1 MHSRMQH
8 NPRQKTKAT
17 KFGSNRERSTSSY
30 ERKYIAV
37 RSLLFMTEIIIFLVI
52 QGTPG
57 LIPQISGQKPILLIP
72 IAITIAVFS
81 SETTGM
87 IFATICGLLTDAVS
101 SNILGFYAMMLVVFG
116 FLAGYMATNYIRT
129 NLITAM
135 VWATLAVPLILYIHF
150 LFFYKIQGYG
160 YDETFFISHYL
171 PRIFYTWAVTP
182 VFYLINK
189 AIAKIGPD
197 D

>member
-1 MHSRMQH
+1 MQSRMTRNQK
-8 NPRQKTKAT
+8 PKTKIT

-37 RSLLFMTEIIIFLVI
+37 KWLLYMTEIIFFLVI

-57 LIPQISGQKPILLIP
+57 LIPEINGQKPILLIP

-81 SETTGM
+81 NETTGM
-87 IFATICGLLTDAVS
+87 VFAVICGLLTDAVS

-135 VWATLAVPLILYIHF
+135 VWVTIAVPLILYLHF
-150 LFFYKIQGYG
+150 VFFYKIQSYG
-160 YDETFFISHYL
+160 FEDTFFKAHYL

-189 AIAKIGPD
+189 AISKIGPD

>member
-1 MHSRMQH
+1 MQSRMKH
-8 NPRQKTKAT
+8 SPRQKTKAT

-30 ERKYIAV
+30 ERKYVAI
-37 RSLLFMTEIIIFLVI
+37 RSLLFMTEIILFLII

-57 LIPQISGQKPILLIP
+57 LIPPINGQKPILLIP
-72 IAITIAVFS
+72 ISITIAVFS
-81 SETTGM
+81 TETTGM
-87 IFATICGLLTDAVS
+87 VFAAVCGLLTDAVS

-135 VWATLAVPLILYIHF
+135 VWATIAVPLILYLHF
-150 LFFYKIQGYG
+150 LFFYKIQSYG
-160 YDETFFISHYL
+160 YEEAFFVSHYL